1 MFYTSVCPCTSKSL
15 KSPILTRISLHSI
28 YLVQFYIQYDDGDAE
43 DLVDRRN
50 IKGKESR
57 KGMQPGYF
65 IQYKKDKHGKEDPR
79 YPNGAAIKKR
89 HTAMVDP
96 AITQRRVPAT
106 LVKDEDLS
114 DTRRPDGQKK
124 RILNTET
131 DSEEEL
137 VAHRKRGRL
146 REDVK
151 SEAVCDALLIDDERL
166 RKSRPGVDAV
176 DLLSKHPSKSSA
188 PVAASTK
195 SNTKSA
201 VRSAFKPSREA
212 TVVLDSDSVA
222 VPKRPKPDALSCPK
236 KFLEKNTLTVS
247 RDRAGMDEGSSTDDD
262 APLSKKAEKK
272 ISISKDKALQRV
284 TADLPLPS
292 PRGSLA
298 GGKSLLDARDSLR
311 IHSDTQSVNI
321 TRKASLSSALPIA
334 KGGHSG
340 QHVESCD
347 KLNIDVVTVGAEE
360 KNISL
365 NDPLLKTR
373 IHIPCTGDGCDHL
386 DVFDR
391 NAFVR
396 AHAVADEEAAARGQ
410 DLLVNALHYSI
421 DKVCKVTLQ
430 TAQMESACLDYDY
443 LEEEFRYTGEK
454 GAPGEHKTF
463 VQIRF
468 KLCSKQETV
477 MSELVKKLRSA
488 ESWRHIGYSLQEY
501 MHETSPSHPGGE
513 FASAW
518 RSAHRVL
525 KNLRI
530 NLLRA
535 YKSMTLNKQLLE
547 LDVQQSTGCLAFVVA
562 HVQVDAPGCPHCNKP
577 VLELKDSRL
586 RKELERHDSK
596 VRDAEIIRVDHKYNL
611 IEVVKQRPA
620 IESDVSEDSDSVLTF
635 TATKPVCQEDGGKG
649 ISFKTE
655 AQTYR
660 SRHGVHYDDR
670 DDDLSGREGREEG
683 VNSGFSWSN
692 SQADRSRLTP
702 RPESSQERHH
712 GTIVTVNRR
721 KDYWYCFLRTEF
733 ISENIYCNLR
743 EYQSDLL
750 MAAPSPLSLDDGD
763 KSLAWI
769 RGHVVTFA
777 LSAEQDRFQGGIR
790 RTAVKV
796 RFPFLEEAAR
806 TGPPPE
812 QILSSPRDPRLVSAP
827 QDPRLA
833 QHLRTQAPQ
842 DPRQKPQDPRRAG
855 QASGAHMFLGEP
867 RLIASTLCGAKAAE
881 TAFAGRTGTALVGR
895 VERVKATLEDPKAW
909 LLENGAYICQM
920 QVKALPM
927 QNETNRASCNKADKG
942 DVLQWEGCACIDMTH
957 TFPLDRSMLSRA
969 GLLCKIPCALLSP
982 AKGSICDVL
991 VEEISA
997 LCSTD
1002 LIAVGNLKTGVS
1014 AEHSGETHQVLLIPP
1029 ASDLW
1034 TGMRTD
1040 MCKNWS
1046 PDVKISTAITPPGA
1060 QVFQALSSA
1069 VAAHAAAD
1077 RQQFEARLRR
1087 PLREDEMI
1095 MCLLDDLVL

>member
-1 MFYTSVCPCTSKSL
+1 MPLTSKSL
-15 KSPILTRISLHSI
+15 KSRTLTRISLHSI

-57 KGMQPGYF
+57 KGMQPGHF

-79 YPNGAAIKKR
+79 YPNGAPIKKR
-89 HTAMVDP
+89 HSAMTDP
-96 AITQRRVPAT
+96 AITQRSVPAT

-114 DTRRPDGQKK
+114 DTRRPGGQKK
-124 RILNTET
+124 RISNAEA
-131 DSEEEL
+131 DSEDEL
-137 VAHRKRGRL
+137 AAPRKRGRL

-151 SEAVCDALLIDDERL
+151 SEADCDILLIDDERL
-166 RKSRPGVDAV
+166 RKSRPGADAV
-176 DLLSKHPSKSSA
+176 DSLSKHPSKSSA

-195 SNTKSA
+195 SNAKSA
-201 VRSAFKPSREA
+201 ARSAFKPSREA
-212 TVVLDSDSVA
+212 TVILDSDSVA
-222 VPKRPKPDALSCPK
+222 IPKRPKPDALSCPK
-236 KFLEKNTLTVS
+236 RVLEKNTLTVS
-247 RDRAGMDEGSSTDDD
+247 RSRAGMDEGSSTDDN
-262 APLSKKAEKK
+262 APLSKKAEM
-272 ISISKDKALQRV
+272 ISISKDKVSQRI

-292 PRGSLA
+292 PGGSLA
-298 GGKSLLDARDSLR
+298 GGKSLVDARDSSR
-311 IHSDTQSVNI
+311 IHTDTQSVNI
-321 TRKASLSSALPIA
+321 NRKACLSRTLPIA
-334 KGGHSG
+334 KGGPSG

-410 DLLVNALHYSI
+410 DLLVNALHHSI

-430 TAQMESACLDYDY
+430 TAQMESACLDYDC

-468 KLCSKQETV
+468 KLWSRQETV

-525 KNLRI
+525 KNLRT

-535 YKSMTLNKQLLE
+535 YKSMTLKKQLLE
-547 LDVQQSTGCLAFVVA
+547 LDVQESTGCLAFVVA

-577 VLELKDSRL
+577 VLELKDSCL

-596 VRDAEIIRVDHKYNL
+596 VRDAEIIRVDHNYRL

-620 IESDVSEDSDSVLTF
+620 TESDVSEDSDSVLTF
-635 TATKPVCQEDGGKG
+635 AATKPVCQEDGGTCT
-649 ISFKTE
+649 SFKTE

-670 DDDLSGREGREEG
+670 DDKLSAIAGGG

-702 RPESSQERHH
+702 RAEISQERHH

-750 MAAPSPLSLDDGD
+750 MASPSPLSLDDGD
-763 KSLAWI
+763 KSLEWI

-777 LSAEQDRFQGGIR
+777 LNTEQDRFQLSRTDSSGIR
-790 RTAVKV
+790 RSAVKV
-796 RFPFLEEAAR
+796 RFPFLQEAAR
-806 TGPPPE
+806 TGPPE

-833 QHLRTQAPQ
+833 PK

-867 RLIASTLCGAKAAE
+867 RLTASTLCGATAAE
-881 TAFAGRTGTALVGR
+881 TVFAGRTETALAGR
-895 VERVKATLEDPKAW
+895 VEGVKAKLEDPKAW
-909 LLENGAYICQM
+909 LLANGAYMCQM

-927 QNETNRASCNKADKG
+927 QSGSNRASCNKADIG

-982 AKGSICDVL
+982 ATGSICDVL

-1029 ASDLW
+1029 SSDLW

-1046 PDVKISTAITPPGA
+1046 QDAKISTAITPPDA
-1060 QVFQALSSA
+1060 QVFRAPSSS
-1069 VAAHAAAD
+1069 VAAHADAD
-1077 RQQFEARLRR
+1077 SQRFEARLRR
-1087 PLREDEMI
+1087 PLQEDEMI
-1095 MCLLDDLVL
+1095 MCLLDDRIL